1 MRYLVGNKQ
10 DLVNDDQTN
19 REVSYEEGLGLAQMN
34 GASFMEVSAHENIN
48 VDFLFDQVIEEQF
61 QVVR

>member
-1 MRYLVGNKQ
+1 M
-10 DLVNDDQTN
+10 NDDQTN

-48 VDFLFDQVIEEQF
+48 VDFLFEQVTEEQF
-61 QVVR
+61 EVVR